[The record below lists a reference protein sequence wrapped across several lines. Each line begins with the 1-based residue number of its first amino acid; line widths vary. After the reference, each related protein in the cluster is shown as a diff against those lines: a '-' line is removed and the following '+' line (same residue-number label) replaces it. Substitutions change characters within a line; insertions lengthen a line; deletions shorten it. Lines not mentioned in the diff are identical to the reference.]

1 MFNLEKFAEACYRQH
16 DVECNQ
22 KYNDYLP
29 YSFHIKMVIAQHA
42 KFAHLLDSEERIITR
57 AGCDSHD
64 LIEDARMNWNAI
76 IALAMS
82 YGATKSQAERIADIV
97 ILCTEFSRGKT
108 RAERKP
114 EEFYIALQSDKLAA
128 FVKLCDIIANSLF
141 SCLSNSSMFE
151 KYKKEFPKLL
161 EKLSVHTELL
171 PMLKYLEDI
180 YCLKP

>member
-1 MFNLEKFAEACYRQH
+1 MLNNYLFAQACYHQH

-29 YSFHIKMVIAQHA
+29 YSFHLKMVEAQCD
-42 KFAHLLDSEERIITR
+42 KFAHLLKIEESPIAK
-57 AGCDSHD
+57 AGCGSHD
-64 LIEDARMNWNAI
+64 TIEDARMNFNGIVDLAI
-76 IALAMS
+76 LH
-82 YGATKSQAERIADIV
+82 GATKNEAIRIAEIV

-114 EEFYIALQSDKLAA
+114 DEFYIALQSDKLAA

-151 KYKKEFPKLL
+151 KYRKEFPKLL
-161 EKLSVHTELL
+161 EKLSVHTDLL